1 MARTIRKG
9 QIIAVTAGDY
19 SDYYLRDHMRAL
31 RDFDPVAE
39 AERFKPME
47 IREAYS
53 GEDQEYIA
61 WLIREAIVEPLSVG
75 EVVELHVCSYGLLNP
90 DLFVPAEES

>member
-9 QIIAVTAGDY
+9 QIIAITDGAY
-19 SDYYLRDHMRAL
+19 SDYCLRDHMRAL

-39 AERFKPME
+39 AERFKPTE

-53 GEDQEYIA
+53 EEDQEYIA
-61 WLIREAIVEPLSVG
+61 WLIREAIVERLPVG
-75 EVVELHVCSYGLLNP
+75 EVVELHVGSYGCLNP

>member
-1 MARTIRKG
+1 MTRTIRKG
-9 QIIAVTAGDY
+9 QIIAITAGDY
-19 SDYYLRDHMRAL
+19 SDYCLRDHMRAL
-31 RDFDPVAE
+31 RDFDPVTE
-39 AERFKPME
+39 AERFKPTE